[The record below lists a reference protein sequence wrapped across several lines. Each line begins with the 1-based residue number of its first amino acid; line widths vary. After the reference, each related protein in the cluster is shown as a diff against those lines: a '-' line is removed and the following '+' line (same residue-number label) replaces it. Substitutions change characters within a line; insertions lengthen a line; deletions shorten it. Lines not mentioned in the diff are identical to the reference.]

1 MTNIRF
7 KKLRVRD
14 LHQLYKWLN
23 TPQVIEWYTKKTSTL
38 KEVETQYLPRING
51 KDPTKSFI
59 ITVDSNPIGYI
70 QEYLVRDDL
79 ELKKYVEENSAGLDL
94 FIGDPTYMGQGLG
107 SQILR
112 EFLKQ
117 IVFQQEGII
126 SCIVDPSPD
135 NLRMIKTNEKVGFK
149 YITTTS
155 KPDPKYLMIIHKGE
169 VE

>member
-14 LHQLYKWLN
+14 LHQLHKWLN
-23 TPQVIEWYTKKTSTL
+23 TPHVIEWYTKKTSTL
-38 KEVETQYLPRING
+38 KEIETQYLPRISG

-59 ITVDSNPIGYI
+59 ITVDNNPIGYI

-79 ELKKYVEENSAGLDL
+79 ELKRYVEENSAGLDL
-94 FIGDPTYMGQGLG
+94 FIGDPAYLGQGLG

-117 IVFQQEGII
+117 VVFQQEGIT
-126 SCIVDPSPD
+126 SCIVDPAPD
-135 NLRMIKTNEKVGFK
+135 NPRMIETNEKVGFK
-149 YITTTS
+149 HIITTP
-155 KPDPKYLMIIHKGE
+155 KPDPKYLMIIHKEE